1 MHMVVCVLVFIEL
14 ICCCGC
20 DTGAQ
25 GTLAQQNGILMTK
38 LLRGSGCIRA
48 FVTIAQQGMAKALD
62 IKEVVFPKQRA

>member
-1 MHMVVCVLVFIEL
+1 MHVVVCVLVFVDL

-25 GTLAQQNGILMTK
+25 GTLAQHSGILLTK
-38 LLRGSGCIRA
+38 LLRDSGCIHA

-62 IKEVVFPKQRA
+62 VKEVVSPKQRA